1 MPLSRLNKEQYNAA
15 TAPQGHNLIIA
26 SAGTGKTSTIV
37 ARIAHLLNLGVK
49 PEKILLL
56 TFTNKASA
64 EMLERISYYFDANIV
79 NKIRAG
85 TFHSVSNM
93 LLKELNKAVILKQP
107 NELKTLLKTILER
120 REFYRIGDLK
130 PYGGS
135 YLYDIYSLFCNS
147 CVNNECFSEWFSL
160 NYEDQAQ
167 YAEIYEDVLHEFEE
181 EKGRFNYADFNDLLI
196 KMRNELKKGA
206 PIYFDEILVDEYQDT
221 NSLQGSL
228 VDAFRSN
235 SLFCVGDFDQSIYA
249 FNGANINIIGGF
261 DKRYKDAKIY
271 TLNINYRSSAKILSL
286 ANKVISNNPRLYPKE
301 LSVSRD
307 GEFKN
312 PSLLIYEKM
321 SDQYQNIAEIILN
334 SYYKKDDIAII
345 FRNNSSADGLEI
357 TLKDFGIA
365 CKRKGG
371 ISFFESKDIKA
382 IIDLIGIYVNP
393 KDIMAFIHIF
403 EYAKGV
409 GNAASKEIFDTLLV
423 LGDKNI
429 INGFLNPN
437 LNIEISQKKRKNYQL
452 GLFDDFDEFGDNS
465 KFNNL
470 NFDEKFMQNPILN
483 YSNLSQN
490 GAIMLY
496 EIRNF
501 LSKISNKIN
510 PYHILNEAISSKVYA
525 MIVDHLATK
534 RATSKSGNL
543 NLEYKKE
550 IIEKIYFKTKIL
562 LEMSKKYND
571 VYGFY
576 NFLTLGRSEMS
587 EGEGVNLLTVHASKG
602 LEFSQVFIVDLS
614 QSKFP
619 NLKLMKMGGNLEEE
633 RRLFYVAATRAKDEL
648 YLSYAKYDE
657 LRNITYKPSC
667 FLIEAGLVNFIL

>member
-64 EMLERISYYFDANIV
+64 EMLERISYYFDTNIV

-167 YAEIYEDVLHEFEE
+167 YAEIYEDVLREFEE
-181 EKGRFNYADFNDLLI
+181 EKSRFNYADFNDLLI

-286 ANKVISNNPRLYPKE
+286 ANKVISNNPRLYAKE

-371 ISFFESKDIKA
+371 ISFFESKEIKA

-452 GLFDDFDEFGDNS
+452 GLFDDFDKFGDNA

-483 YSNLSQN
+483 YLNLSQN
-490 GAIMLY
+490 GAMMLY

-510 PYHILNEAISSKVYA
+510 PYYILNEATSSKVYA

-534 RATSKSGNL
+534 RATSKNGNL

-614 QSKFP
+614 QNKFP

-633 RRLFYVAATRAKDEL
+633 RRLFYVAVTRAKDEL

-657 LRNITYKPSC
+657 LRNVTYKPSC
-667 FLIEAGLVNFIL
+667 FLSEAGLVNFML